1 MGRNRG
7 ETHPLS
13 GWRKTFR
20 PKKPGGTA
28 TGSDWS
34 VVVDPPKV
42 SGEHEND
49 AVNASKK
56 LTIPIGS
63 AVVAGAMVWWFEG
76 ALDAILA
83 ASITLLVIGALS
95 LLLHLRESR

>member
-1 MGRNRG
+1 M
-7 ETHPLS
+7 
-13 GWRKTFR
+13 
-20 PKKPGGTA
+20 
-28 TGSDWS
+28 
-34 VVVDPPKV
+34 
-42 SGEHEND
+42 
-49 AVNASKK
+49 NASKK